1 MKFDTVVIGGGLA
14 GLTAAIKIAGQSR
27 KVAVVSTGRSTLH
40 FNSGHMGLLGFDSAH
55 RPVSDLHSAIAALP
69 AGHPYQMIGADNISR
84 LQTESRQL
92 LSECGIDMAGN
103 DGTNHN
109 RITPLGIV
117 RPAWLT
123 LEGMMTLDTMHFLPG
138 KRISIVGITGFLDF
152 YPRFLAAGL
161 ARHGFTTSIHSIDT
175 PITRHLRS
183 SESEMRAANI
193 ARSLTDDSIA
203 RMVAAIESSVSSFS
217 PDAVIFPAVAGL
229 ADPADFTRLRQLCGY
244 PLFYGTTLGT
254 SVPGMMIHE
263 LMLQRF
269 RALGGT
275 IFNGDSAVS
284 AQYSGDRLISVGT
297 RRLGDDRLEAGHFI
311 FAGGRFFSHGL
322 RMLPDRI
329 TEPALVL
336 DITGPDNRRYD
347 KNIFAPQPFMK
358 AGVATDRNFHALRS
372 GSPVCNLTV
381 IGSAL
386 AGADSLQEDSGAGIA
401 MLTAVH
407 AAGQILKN

>member
-1 MKFDTVVIGGGLA
+1 MKFDTVITGAGLA
-14 GLTAAIKIAGQSR
+14 GLTAAIKLAEQSA
-27 KVAVVSTGRSTLH
+27 KVAVISTGRSTMH
-40 FNSGHMGLLGFDSAH
+40 FNSGSMGLLGFGSGH
-55 RPVSDLHSAIAALP
+55 RVVSDIRSAIAALP
-69 AGHPYQMIGADNISR
+69 DEHPYSIIGADNIGR
-84 LQTESRQL
+84 LQSECRRILT
-92 LSECGIDMAGN
+92 ECGIEMTGD
-103 DGTNHN
+103 DETNHT
-109 RITPLGIV
+109 RVTPLGIV

-123 LEGMMTLDTMHFLPG
+123 LEGMLTTDALQRLPG
-138 KRISIVGITGFLDF
+138 KKISIAGIAGFLDF

-161 ARHGFTTSIHSIDT
+161 TRQGFSTSVHTIDT
-175 PITRHLRS
+175 TLTRHLRT

-203 RMVAAIESSVSSFS
+203 GMAAAIESSVSSFS

-229 ADPADFTRLRQLCGY
+229 ADPADFTRLRRLCRY

-263 LMLQRF
+263 LMLRRF

-297 RRLGDDRLEAGHFI
+297 SRLGDDRLEAGHFI

-322 RMLPDRI
+322 QMLPDHI
-329 TEPALVL
+329 SEPAFGL

-358 AGVATDRNFHALRS
+358 AGVATDRNFHGLRS
-372 GSPVCNLTV
+372 GSPVGNLTV